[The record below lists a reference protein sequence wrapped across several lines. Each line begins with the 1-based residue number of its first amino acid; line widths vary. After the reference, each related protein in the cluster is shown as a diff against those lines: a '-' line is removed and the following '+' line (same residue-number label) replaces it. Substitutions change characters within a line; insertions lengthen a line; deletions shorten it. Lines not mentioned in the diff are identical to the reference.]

1 MVKLKKFS
9 FDIMLISI
17 LVISLI
23 SWLVVWGITANNK
36 NRKAVIIHDDEVIME
51 LDLSVDKEIEL
62 YELEN
67 GKTLE
72 YRMIIIVKD
81 NKIWVEENECPN
93 HDCIK
98 EGKKSKVGDVIICL
112 PNKIIIR
119 IEKL

>member
-1 MVKLKKFS
+1 MKLKKFS

-98 EGKKSKVGDVIICL
+98 EGKKSKVGDTIICL